1 MYRSAFILGIY
12 EGIEP
17 LTPNEK
23 KTRKKLLSIE
33 DRGETD
39 RVTMNATDYS
49 DLLTLTSTVTL
60 TRDLD
65 KWACSIHMQE
75 FKT

>member
-1 MYRSAFILGIY
+1 MRGLNPFHQMK
-12 EGIEP
+12 
-17 LTPNEK
+17 K